1 MLYNVVEKA
10 KNGDEDAMM
19 ELIRKF
25 GSLLH
30 KYANKLEYEDAYQD
44 YVLYF
49 IELVKSGSLENLKD
63 KNDGAVIS
71 YINICV
77 QNYYKKK
84 IQVIIKSKK
93 EALIS
98 DLSEEQQYYI
108 DVLTAR
114 SDNHNPVMDY
124 NTQNILN
131 ANENRVI
138 YLSYVEGYST
148 AEIARM
154 SNRTRQAV
162 NQLKHRALDKLK
174 ATLDL

>member
-1 MLYNVVEKA
+1 MT
-10 KNGDEDAMM
+10 
-19 ELIRKF
+19 
-25 GSLLH
+25 
-30 KYANKLEYEDAYQD
+30 
-44 YVLYF
+44 
-49 IELVKSGSLENLKD
+49 
-63 KNDGAVIS
+63 
-71 YINICV
+71 
-77 QNYYKKK
+77 
-84 IQVIIKSKK
+84 
-93 EALIS
+93 S

-114 SDNHNPVMDY
+114 SDNHNLVIDY

-174 ATLDL
+174 ATLDS

>member
-1 MLYNVVEKA
+1 M
-10 KNGDEDAMM
+10 
-19 ELIRKF
+19 
-25 GSLLH
+25 
-30 KYANKLEYEDAYQD
+30 KYANAQQSSISTG
-44 YVLYF
+44 F
-49 IELVKSGSLENLKD
+49 GIGNARRGSRIQ
-63 KNDGAVIS
+63 V
-71 YINICV
+71 NICV

-84 IQVIIKSKK
+84 IQAVIKSKK
-93 EALIS
+93 EVLIS

-114 SDNHNPVMDY
+114 SDNHNLAMDY

-162 NQLKHRALDKLK
+162 N
-174 ATLDL
+174 

>member
-63 KNDGAVIS
+63 KNEALSFHIS
-71 YINICV
+71 ISA
-77 QNYYKKK
+77 YKTTIKR
-84 IQVIIKSKK
+84 KSK
-93 EALIS
+93 
-98 DLSEEQQYYI
+98 Q
-108 DVLTAR
+108 
-114 SDNHNPVMDY
+114 
-124 NTQNILN
+124 
-131 ANENRVI
+131 
-138 YLSYVEGYST
+138 
-148 AEIARM
+148 
-154 SNRTRQAV
+154 
-162 NQLKHRALDKLK
+162 
-174 ATLDL
+174 